1 MFESVIKRINE
12 LQENFFSNVAEEKI
26 ATEKKSSIF
35 GDNYGAEKNKNNPGS
50 ISGILQNNSEKDKK
64 DKEIQKQ
71 INDAKQKKSENEQNI
86 RTSEQTIS
94 KTDNSIKTTKS
105 EIVSLN
111 GQLSSLHE
119 PQQSEFMKTTTNEDG
134 EEIQVPDTAAYEAA
148 HNAYLQQKEAL
159 EQQIAQKE
167 QELQQLEEDLNT
179 AKNELTTL
187 KQEQAS
193 IDSEISSLEMEQ
205 QQASMEETSDDE
217 QEDDKIQEEK
227 AEEKAQE
234 EAKEEEQT
242 NIQNS
247 ANSTLFKIGQ
257 ELSNS
262 NIQFNNI
269 GNIFSFDT
277 DSIVASAE
285 TIAKEAINTVTEEE
299 KRVKESD
306 NSQEADSSKESETP
320 TIIPKTTEVINSFFG
335 QSDSDFS
342 LGEIFTNS
350 NSVFKQLGDAIQT
363 IGQTI
368 SEDIGDSGMLSPF
381 SFLETYYSNLI
392 EAVSQTTSVINSN
405 LQDLHSGMDEKM
417 KETIKYLQEL
427 NKSICEKIEADENGQ
442 IKTDDFIQECEK
454 RLQEASP
461 EETEILK
468 FLIANIEILNV
479 DGDGKIDKDTYQK
492 MIDNATDGAE
502 TTEEVLKNIE
512 KEGEII
518 TQAKSEEEANEIIAE
533 IHNGKDIDNATRLV
547 RSGVSV
553 RDIITIMQDYKPNI
567 EQIIQLAEFGIS
579 FGRIEELMKN
589 RACAEEMPNAIKLI
603 ELGKSNAEIIE
614 LINNPNCR
622 KSMAQVIKLAKM
634 GISTSEITKI
644 FNNPNALMNLN
655 EVVELVS
662 MGKQSEEI
670 NDLLNDSNSIGN
682 LETVMKFAKMNINA
696 KNIIGML
703 NDNNVKNVLTGS
715 DNFYLLANDS
725 KTKDKEIQTEKNDSK
740 QYDLFKSIVD
750 NMEYNNVQEKDIFKI
765 LSKDNPLNSPIF
777 DNSNIYT
784 ADNISII
791 ETELVK
797 KKRIK

>member
-71 INDAKQKKSENEQNI
+71 INEAKQKKSENEQNI

-193 IDSEISSLEMEQ
+193 IDSEISSLETEQ
-205 QQASMEETSDDE
+205 QQEPMEETSDE
-217 QEDDKIQEEK
+217 QEDYKIK
-227 AEEKAQE
+227 
-234 EAKEEEQT
+234 AKEENIQKEELN

-247 ANSTLFKIGQ
+247 ANKTLFKIEQ
-257 ELSNS
+257 EIANS
-262 NIQFNNI
+262 NIQLNGLGNIVSSNLDNIVSSVGTITDKLINNI
-269 GNIFSFDT
+269 TKEEKDT
-277 DSIVASAE
+277 DNLKE
-285 TIAKEAINTVTEEE
+285 TD
-299 KRVKESD
+299 SD
-306 NSQEADSSKESETP
+306 TESET
-320 TIIPKTTEVINSFFG
+320 TKIIPDTTEIINSFFG
-335 QSDSDFS
+335 EKTPESTEKHNNNYFSELYNNIFSNTDSN
-342 LGEIFTNS
+342 FT
-350 NSVFKQLGDAIQT
+350 QW
-363 IGQTI
+363 
-368 SEDIGDSGMLSPF
+368 GDSIAQTLSEGIDSISGILSPF
-381 SFLETYYSNLI
+381 SFLNKPI
-392 EAVSQTTSVINSN
+392 DNINKTFGEIGEQVLSSLEDN
-405 LQDLHSGMDEKM
+405 IKTCMNNCLNEIQEIFTELT
-417 KETIKYLQEL
+417 KEVEI
-427 NKSICEKIEADENGQ
+427 DENGQ
-442 IKTDDFIQECEK
+442 MDINELEEIIEKKKKECSDEEK
-454 RLQEASP
+454 DLLDQLLMIFRS
-461 EETEILK
+461 IDK
-468 FLIANIEILNV
+468 
-479 DGDGKIDKDTYQK
+479 DGDGKI
-492 MIDNATDGAE
+492 NADVAEQSLDSITEDAE
-502 TTEEVLKNIE
+502 TVEDVIKNIE
-512 KEGEII
+512 NLDEIVVKA
-518 TQAKSEEEANEIIAE
+518 TTEEEANEIVTK
-533 IHNGKDIDNATRLV
+533 IHNGKDIDNASRLV

-553 RDIITIMQDYKPNI
+553 RNVIKIMQDYKPNI
-567 EQIIQLAEFGIS
+567 NQIIQLAESGVS
-579 FGRIEELMKN
+579 FDRIEELMKHYVS
-589 RACAEEMPNAIKLI
+589 AEDMANAIKLI
-603 ELGKSNAEIIE
+603 ELGKSDTEIIE
-614 LINNPNCR
+614 LLNNPNCR
-622 KSMAQVIKLAKM
+622 KGMEHVIQLLKN

-662 MGKQSEEI
+662 IGKKSEEI

-682 LETVMKFAKMNINA
+682 LETVIKFAKMNINA

-715 DNFYLLANDS
+715 DNFYLLANNS
-725 KTKDKEIQTEKNDSK
+725 KSKDKEVQTDKNDSK

-784 ADNISII
+784 ADNLSII